1 MSRLVG
7 RRGLLAAVTD
17 LLGRGVPVALQG
29 PHGIGRSALLDELET
44 AGGEAGQ
51 LVLRAAGVP
60 AERSLPLAAL
70 RDLVAQLPAAAVE
83 QVLQALPPTSRAPVA
98 DGLRGTPST
107 PSGDPRPEPEPEPDP
122 GLEPPTGPAS
132 GAPAGPPLLA
142 VDETL
147 LVALGRALQALLELV
162 SRRSRVLLLLDDVQW
177 LDAES
182 SVVVGY
188 ARRRLG
194 DRVGLVASLG
204 PGDGIDSDPA
214 ALVDLHVLTV
224 PPLEVA
230 ETIDLLAPL
239 GLPAQV
245 AHRVHLDA
253 AGVPALAL
261 ALAGALRDQPALLG
275 RPVPLPVSI
284 ERVLRQRLLALPEE
298 PRETLLRAALLH
310 RPTVRQLR
318 RSGRIAAEEDVR
330 VAVAAGLVVDGRG
343 AHLADASGDGEVRF
357 TPARLASVLLD
368 LTPAARRAA
377 LHEELA
383 EAAVRP
389 AERARHRALAD
400 PRPRADLA
408 RELADAARDAAA
420 AGARD
425 LAAEL
430 YVLAADRA
438 PADLAGSR
446 AEWLATGIETAAP
459 GNHVDLVRGALA
471 DFLDAAPTAEQ
482 TVRVRLALAELAGSP
497 AGTLDDVLAVALADA
512 GDDDRLVAMVL
523 LQRSRVA
530 LMEARPEESIRR
542 AEQAVELLGRAGDDT
557 GRAAALT
564 ALAAAYRWLGGPH
577 DATLARAVE
586 LAGPGPGA
594 DGLVHTSPGYMAARF
609 AFYDDRLEEAW
620 SAFRAMLAQVERG
633 AGTDEAH
640 VLRCLVEVGARAGH
654 GREVVEYAARAAR
667 VGAEFGLDPHTAWF
681 VQAQAEL
688 VAGDL
693 DRARRLAGQG
703 ASAAEDSGDARYLQR
718 HLVLLGQALLRGGD
732 AEGAAR
738 ALERVR
744 GMERRSRVVDP
755 TVNRWQHEL
764 VTALVRLGR
773 LEEASG
779 VLAEARRALDGRS
792 GTDGVGAQLDR
803 AEAELLTARGDA
815 EGAVLLL
822 DRAAKVC
829 ADLGMRVDQGRTLV
843 ARAHLERRRRR
854 AAAARAGLEEAL
866 ALFTD
871 LRARTWVEQ
880 VRAELDPAAA
890 TVGTPLLDRLTET
903 EARIAREVAAGASN
917 REIAARTYVSV
928 KTVEATLTRIYRK
941 LDVRSR
947 TQLASLLRG
956 PGA

>member
-83 QVLQALPPTSRAPVA
+83 QVLQALPAASRAPVA

-107 PSGDPRPEPEPEPDP
+107 PSRPPPRARARARP

-142 VDETL
+142 VDEPL

-586 LAGPGPGA
+586 LAGPAPAPTGWCTPRRLHGRPLRLLRRPSRGGLERLPRDAGPGRA
-594 DGLVHTSPGYMAARF
+594 GRRHRRGPRAAVPGRGRCPGRPRPRGRRVRRARGPRRGGVRARPPHRLVRAGAGRAGRRRPRPGPAAGRAGRLGRGGQRRRALPPAPPRAAGAGPAAR
-609 AFYDDRLEEAW
+609 R
-620 SAFRAMLAQVERG
+620 RRRGRG
-633 AGTDEAH
+633 AGAGAGARH
-640 VLRCLVEVGARAGH
+640 GAAQPGRRPHGQPVAARAGH
-654 GREVVEYAARAAR
+654 RPRAPGAAGGGGR
-667 VGAEFGLDPHTAWF
+667 
-681 VQAQAEL
+681 
-688 VAGDL
+688 
-693 DRARRLAGQG
+693 RARRGPP
-703 ASAAEDSGDARYLQR
+703 R
-718 HLVLLGQALLRGGD
+718 
-732 AEGAAR
+732 
-738 ALERVR
+738 
-744 GMERRSRVVDP
+744 
-755 TVNRWQHEL
+755 
-764 VTALVRLGR
+764 
-773 LEEASG
+773 
-779 VLAEARRALDGRS
+779 LDGRS

-843 ARAHLERRRRR
+843 ARAHLERRRAGPRRR
-854 AAAARAGLEEAL
+854 APAWRRRWRSSPTCGPARGWSRCAPSSTRRPRPSAPRCST
-866 ALFTD
+866 ASP
-871 LRARTWVEQ
+871 RPRPASPARSPRGRRT
-880 VRAELDPAAA
+880 
-890 TVGTPLLDRLTET
+890 
-903 EARIAREVAAGASN
+903 ARSPP
-917 REIAARTYVSV
+917 
-928 KTVEATLTRIYRK
+928 
-941 LDVRSR
+941 
-947 TQLASLLRG
+947 G
-956 PGA
+956 PT